1 MTIQYRPRGQC
12 SPCKIR
18 TAVSPRIAVLPCL
31 VLPCPP
37 QLSGSP
43 YLLAPSLSI
52 SLSYLPFIFL
62 PSPSSFPRVLFPF
75 IFLSLPRRSPSL
87 SITTL
92 LCSLH
97 VWLSV
102 IHTSASW
109 IFLPGT
115 ESLDQPPP
123 TLLPLLLLAVPVLL
137 KKVTDPVI
145 HHLSSS
151 VFEFY
156 RLHVVVSH
164 HPLLS
169 GSRRQ
174 PLDRPAI
181 TTPTRDSPSRPSPFD
196 PFRLQ
201 SLLRESRI

>member
-75 IFLSLPRRSPSL
+75 IFLSLPRRSPLPLHHHPSL
-87 SITTL
+87 LFTRLAICDSYIRL
-92 LCSLH
+92 LDLPSWNGESRSASPYFAPPLAPCSSCAPQRSDRSSH
-97 VWLSV
+97 TSSV
-102 IHTSASW
+102 I
-109 IFLPGT
+109 IRFR
-115 ESLDQPPP
+115 
-123 TLLPLLLLAVPVLL
+123 VLQ
-137 KKVTDPVI
+137 TARCCFP
-145 HHLSSS
+145 SS
-151 VFEFY
+151 VAVRFP
-156 RLHVVVSH
+156 SSTPGSPGNNNT
-164 HPLLS
+164 HP
-169 GSRRQ
+169 
-174 PLDRPAI
+174 
-181 TTPTRDSPSRPSPFD
+181 
-196 PFRLQ
+196 
-201 SLLRESRI
+201 

>member
-1 MTIQYRPRGQC
+1 M
-12 SPCKIR
+12 
-18 TAVSPRIAVLPCL
+18 
-31 VLPCPP
+31 
-37 QLSGSP
+37 SGSP
-43 YLLAPSLSI
+43 LSAATIGIALSSRSFSFYLSLLSSLHLPSI
-52 SLSYLPFIFL
+52 SIFL
-62 PSPSSFPRVLFPF
+62 PSSPFPLYLPFSSASFP
-75 IFLSLPRRSPSL
+75 PSL